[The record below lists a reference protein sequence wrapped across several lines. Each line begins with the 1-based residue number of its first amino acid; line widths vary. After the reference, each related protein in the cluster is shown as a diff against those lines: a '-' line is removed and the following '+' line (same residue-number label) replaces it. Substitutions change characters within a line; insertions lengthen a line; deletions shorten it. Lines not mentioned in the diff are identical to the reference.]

1 MAARTRVC
9 YDLAPAT
16 YRGRLREFAEEVALA
31 HGRSA
36 RILGFGADPVF
47 ARIRREADE
56 AAGRDPALASFLMTA
71 VLNHDTLEHA
81 IVHRV
86 AERLDHRDV
95 PGALIGQAYE
105 DVIERDASIG
115 VAFRADLMA
124 VADRDPA
131 CLRFLEPLLYFKGF
145 HALQTHRLAHALM
158 KAGRRDFALYLQSRS
173 SSVFGVDINPAARIG
188 KGIFLDHATGLVVGE
203 TCVIDDDVSI
213 LQGVTLGGT
222 GKETGDRHPKIRHG
236 VLIGAGAKILGNIEI
251 GHCARVAAGSVVLA
265 PVPHN
270 KTVAGVPARIVGEAG
285 CAEPARDMN
294 QILAGKALDG

>member
-1 MAARTRVC
+1 MAHVSSARVVG
-9 YDLAPAT
+9 L
-16 YRGRLREFAEEVALA
+16 GRNDPLFSRIRAEAEE
-31 HGRSA
+31 
-36 RILGFGADPVF
+36 
-47 ARIRREADE
+47 
-56 AAGRDPALASFLMTA
+56 AAKRDPALASFLLTA
-71 VLNHDTLEHA
+71 ILHHDTFEHA
-81 IVHRV
+81 VVNRV
-86 AERLDHRDV
+86 SDLLDHRNV
-95 PGALIGQAYE
+95 SGALIRQVYDE
-105 DVIERDASIG
+105 MLTRDAALG
-115 VAFRADLMA
+115 EAFRADLMA

-131 CLRFLEPLLYFKGF
+131 CLRLMEPLLYFKGF
-145 HALQTHRLAHALM
+145 HALQTHRLAHLLL
-158 KAGRRDFALYLQSRS
+158 KSGRRDFALYLQSRA

-203 TCVIDDDVSI
+203 TTVIEDDVSI

-265 PVPHN
+265 SVPHN

-294 QILAGKALDG
+294 QILAEKGGDI

>member
-1 MAARTRVC
+1 MAHGFPARVVG
-9 YDLAPAT
+9 L
-16 YRGRLREFAEEVALA
+16 GRNDPLFSRIRAEAEE
-31 HGRSA
+31 
-36 RILGFGADPVF
+36 
-47 ARIRREADE
+47 
-56 AAGRDPALASFLMTA
+56 AAQRDPALASFLLTA
-71 VLNHDTLEHA
+71 ILNHDTFEHA
-81 IVHRV
+81 VINRI
-86 AERLDHRDV
+86 AERLDHRNV
-95 PGALIGQAYE
+95 PGALIRQAY
-105 DVIERDASIG
+105 DDALSRDSTLG
-115 VAFRADLMA
+115 EAFRADLMA

-131 CLRFLEPLLYFKGF
+131 CLRLMEPLLYFKGF
-145 HALQTHRLAHALM
+145 HALQTHRLAHAMLR
-158 KAGRRDFALYLQSRS
+158 AGRRDFAMYLQSRA

-203 TCVIDDDVSI
+203 TTVIEDDVSI

-265 PVPHN
+265 AVPHN

-294 QILAGKALDG
+294 QILAEKGGDL